1 MSREIWEIM
10 RKLRGDEIALQL
22 AFQCAPLITGLKE
35 SNLLNIKKQDYQRM
49 KDIFKESELTIYPL
63 GIHAGKIT
71 VFLYHRERLE
81 KFFSGESVLAL
92 LHEIG
97 YIDTDLK
104 QVLPV
109 FRTHYQQYLKEKKV
123 FPHEMGLLLGYPPED
138 VKGFIHN
145 QGKNYLYSGYWK
157 VYDRPH
163 EKIRLFQKYE
173 HSREKLIQLLSY
185 GMRIEEIIA
194 ICSNT
199 EIWQLVDCDCQ
210 YAS

>member
-10 RKLRGDEIALQL
+10 RKLRGDEIELQI

-35 SNLLNIKKQDYQRM
+35 SNLLNIEKQDYQRINRQFTFF
-49 KDIFKESELTIYPL
+49 KNIFHPL

-109 FRTHYQQYLKEKKV
+109 FRAHYQQYLKEKKV
-123 FPHEMGLLLGYPPED
+123 FPLIVDELFVFGLLES
-138 VKGFIHN
+138 I
-145 QGKNYLYSGYWK
+145 
-157 VYDRPH
+157 
-163 EKIRLFQKYE
+163 
-173 HSREKLIQLLSY
+173 
-185 GMRIEEIIA
+185 
-194 ICSNT
+194 
-199 EIWQLVDCDCQ
+199 
-210 YAS
+210 

>member
-1 MSREIWEIM
+1 M
-10 RKLRGDEIALQL
+10 RKLRGDEIELQI

-35 SNLLNIKKQDYQRM
+35 SNLLNIEKQAYHRM

-104 QVLPV
+104 QVLVYALCPDDG
-109 FRTHYQQYLKEKKV
+109 HLS
-123 FPHEMGLLLGYPPED
+123 LGEF
-138 VKGFIHN
+138 VKNRCAVRCVKCIHN
-145 QGKNYLYSGYWK
+145 
-157 VYDRPH
+157 
-163 EKIRLFQKYE
+163 
-173 HSREKLIQLLSY
+173 LLPCCL
-185 GMRIEEIIA
+185 RISDSDIFV
-194 ICSNT
+194 N
-199 EIWQLVDCDCQ
+199 
-210 YAS
+210 